1 MIILNFLK
9 IIFFRLIYGRIN
21 LLKYSKKNQKNVLTK
36 KIFLS
41 KNISYNIYVLNK
53 ASSYQG
59 SVHDNALI
67 VENSVIDKP
76 SYQYRFNSKKRIHNG
91 KIRQNI
97 IFKEGTAKFKKKI
110 NENVFLLLTGGAGK
124 DNYFH
129 WLFDVL
135 PRFAIFE
142 KSKIKYKKLKFIL
155 PSLKRNFQ
163 RETLKEMKIPED
175 KCLDG
180 DNFKHFSAKKIIVT
194 DHPYVKN
201 NDPTNSIINIP
212 DWIIYWLRNKFLN
225 KRKKLKSKKFDKIY
239 IDRSDS
245 KFSKNRY
252 IKNEF
257 EIKKYLISSGFYPVV
272 LSKVNF
278 ISQVKIF
285 NKAKII
291 VGAHGAGFAN
301 IIFSKLGTKIIELQ
315 SPGSGNAI
323 KNLAK
328 KCKLKYY
335 RITSNAIKRFSN
347 PHGRIFI
354 NINELKKKL
363 KAR

>member
-21 LLKYSKKNQKNVLTK
+21 LLKYSKKSKNVSLK
-36 KIFLS
+36 NFLS
-41 KNISYNIYVLNK
+41 KNISYNIYVLNE

-97 IFKEGTAKFKKKI
+97 IFKEGTAKFKKI
-110 NENVFLLLTGGAGK
+110 NENVFLLLTGSAGK

-163 RETLKEMKIPED
+163 RETLK
-175 KCLDG
+175 
-180 DNFKHFSAKKIIVT
+180 
-194 DHPYVKN
+194 
-201 NDPTNSIINIP
+201 
-212 DWIIYWLRNKFLN
+212 R
-225 KRKKLKSKKFDKIY
+225 
-239 IDRSDS
+239 
-245 KFSKNRY
+245 
-252 IKNEF
+252 
-257 EIKKYLISSGFYPVV
+257 
-272 LSKVNF
+272 
-278 ISQVKIF
+278 
-285 NKAKII
+285 
-291 VGAHGAGFAN
+291 
-301 IIFSKLGTKIIELQ
+301 
-315 SPGSGNAI
+315 
-323 KNLAK
+323 
-328 KCKLKYY
+328 
-335 RITSNAIKRFSN
+335 
-347 PHGRIFI
+347 
-354 NINELKKKL
+354 
-363 KAR
+363 